1 MAVTISLYNH
11 TARRFASGE
20 NAPSD
25 AYKLKLYASTTFD
38 ATATT
43 LASVTGDETTV
54 GTGYTA
60 GGKALTNVAVT
71 TITTNDAKFDADD
84 VTWAATGGAITAAF
98 GVLFNDTDASDP
110 PLAFINFDGS
120 QSAGEGTDFKVIWN
134 TNGIFTFTV
143 A

>member
-20 NAPSD
+20 NAPGD

-71 TITTNDAKFDADD
+71 TVTTNDAKFDADD
-84 VTWAATGGAITAAF
+84 VTWAATGGTITAAF